1 MMYLLF
7 TTMLFRDVGTC
18 LQGGDTLLSLGF
30 KVAKNQTQLA
40 TLQTMQKVKFR
51 TILMIH

>member
-1 MMYLLF
+1 MDLKPRPQVWGPLVWDP
-7 TTMLFRDVGTC
+7 R
-18 LQGGDTLLSLGF
+18 TLLSLGF